1 MKSIIFTGDNP
12 AKVRDG
18 SKTQTRRV
26 VKPQPPNN
34 TGEILYDFFAE
45 HWVAMDNYVDR
56 QCRNRILEPI
66 NSRYTVG
73 DVCYVKEEVYY
84 RSDDGITAY
93 RDGNIK
99 THETA
104 LIGSRVTDG
113 VKVDDDW
120 PNNYRD
126 FGFAKYSPMFMPKH
140 CARTFIEITGVRCER
155 VNSISDDDAKAE
167 GVCKHDGSIRIGNT
181 HRAEFACRWDEIHHK
196 TKQHTWQANPWV
208 FVYEF
213 KRVEM

>member
-18 SKTQTRRV
+18 SKTQTRRI
-26 VKPQPPNN
+26 VKPQPPSN

-73 DVCYVKEEVYY
+73 DVLYVKEEIYF
-84 RSDDGITAY
+84 RESDGITAY
-93 RDGNIK
+93 RDGNIS
-99 THETA
+99 THPSA
-104 LIGSRVTDG
+104 LIGRRLTNNPPADDG
-113 VKVDDDW
+113 WPDNYYTFDFVK
-120 PNNYRD
+120 R
-126 FGFAKYSPMFMPKH
+126 SPMFMPRWA
-140 CARTFIEITGVRCER
+140 ARTFIEITGVRCER
-155 VNSISDDDAKAE
+155 VQDISEDDAKAE
-167 GVCKHDGSIRIGNT
+167 GVRESIILPGDCGSFVST
-181 HRAEFACRWDEIHHK
+181 FAYTWDEIHHK
-196 TKQHTWQANPWV
+196 TKQHTWAANPWV

-213 KRVEM
+213 KRVEQ